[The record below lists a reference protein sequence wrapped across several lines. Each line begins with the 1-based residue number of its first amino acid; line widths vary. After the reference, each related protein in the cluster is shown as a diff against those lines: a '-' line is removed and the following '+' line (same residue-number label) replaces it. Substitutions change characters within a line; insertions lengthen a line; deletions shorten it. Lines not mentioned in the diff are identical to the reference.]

1 MFVCEIVK
9 LVDVNVVYIFY
20 YFKGK
25 GGLMEYLVFEFYEG
39 YIEVLENVVVSMN
52 GEDV

>member
-25 GGLMEYLVFEFYEG
+25 GGLMEYLVLEFYEG
-39 YIEVLENVVVSMN
+39 YSKMFEIVVGN
-52 GEDV
+52 IFF